1 MTNSALQLIEM
12 IEQLEAEGKQ
22 PKITRLPSTAKRN
35 HKMLLRGR
43 KRTTM

>member
-1 MTNSALQLIEM
+1 MTKEQENMLQIIESIEM
-12 IEQLEAEGKQ
+12 NGKQ

-43 KRTTM
+43 KTIM

>member
-35 HKMLLRGR
+35 RKMMLRG

>member
-43 KRTTM
+43 RTTM